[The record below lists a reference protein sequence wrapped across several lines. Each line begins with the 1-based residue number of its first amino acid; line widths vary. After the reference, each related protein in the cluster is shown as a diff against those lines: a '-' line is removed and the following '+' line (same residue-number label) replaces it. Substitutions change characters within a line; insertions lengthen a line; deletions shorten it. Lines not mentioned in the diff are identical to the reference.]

1 MSDKPKPARPWDLLN
16 KNIKRVEDNL
26 QKERMAICLTCPKL
40 IQLTK
45 QCTKC
50 GCFMEAKT
58 KLPHASCP
66 LGKWDAV
73 DLSLDDT
80 DFRN

>member
-1 MSDKPKPARPWDLLN
+1 MRVDTNKKARPWDIFN
-16 KNIKRVEDNL
+16 KNIEKVMPEQQLVRLD
-26 QKERMAICLTCPKL
+26 ICKSCPEL

-45 QCTKC
+45 QCKKC

-66 LGKWDAV
+66 LGKWEKV
-73 DLSLDDT
+73 DVSIT
-80 DFRN
+80 KEIEE